1 MKSTGDIVKDKADKL
16 AAPNRANDT
25 HGLIA
30 AVSHMAEMSGYPAV
44 MVIEGA
50 FSDPVDILTMD
61 LWGNVRD
68 SLSEAEKCL
77 GSTSFD
83 GIKRLYRSL
92 ANYVSSVPSKAG
104 SDELVEAFC
113 LIYYAS
119 QCLRAATQQALP
131 ECEISLDDRMPG
143 ARFSE
148 SPEVYS
154 LVSRLLI
161 ASGKLDAENKKVS
174 EELGRLA
181 VLLAEK
187 GSCDIS

>member
-1 MKSTGDIVKDKADKL
+1 MGEKADKL
-16 AAPNRANDT
+16 AAPYRARDT
-25 HGLIA
+25 HRLIA

-50 FSDPVDILTMD
+50 FSNPSDILTMD

-68 SLSEAEKCL
+68 SLSEAEKWL
-77 GSTSFD
+77 DSTSFD
-83 GIKRLYRSL
+83 GIKRLHRSL

-104 SDELVEAFC
+104 SNELKEAFC

-119 QCLRAATQQALP
+119 QCVRAATQQALS
-131 ECEISLDDRMPG
+131 EFEISLDDRMPG

-154 LVSRLLI
+154 SVSRLLI
-161 ASGKLDAENKKVS
+161 ASGKLEAENERVS
-174 EELGRLA
+174 EELSRLA
-181 VLLAEK
+181 VSLEEM
-187 GSCDIS
+187 GSCDIL